1 MYKVVKLAYLLILI
15 ITITSCKTALINASE
30 DGDLNRA
37 TVLLDQG
44 ADVNEGIFNGYNP
57 LLAAC
62 WRFDAK
68 IDMVKLLLERGAN
81 VNYRDLNR
89 NTALNMAV
97 SNNRIDI
104 VRLLLK
110 YGASKDLTGC
120 VHSNDLSIT
129 PLELAQMKGNVQI
142 IQLLETAD
150 SKGGTAYV
158 KALPKS
164 VQIGTIQTLN
174 AGKREIVIATKRML
188 KVGELVYIEIDGNYV
203 IMSATF
209 PMMTLSKCQ
218 LEGKDIKYFD
228 KLAKGMP
235 VYKY

>member
-1 MYKVVKLAYLLILI
+1 MSRHVIAENYKQLRRKLSAGRNVNNIENVNINRYRGIVMYKVVKLAYLLILI

-57 LLAAC
+57 LLAEC

-68 IDMVKLLLERGAN
+68 IDMVKLLLDRGAN

-89 NTALNMAV
+89 KTALNISV
-97 SNNRIDI
+97 INNRIDI

-120 VHSNDLSIT
+120 VH
-129 PLELAQMKGNVQI
+129 QMI
-142 IQLLETAD
+142 
-150 SKGGTAYV
+150 
-158 KALPKS
+158 
-164 VQIGTIQTLN
+164 
-174 AGKREIVIATKRML
+174 
-188 KVGELVYIEIDGNYV
+188 
-203 IMSATF
+203 
-209 PMMTLSKCQ
+209 
-218 LEGKDIKYFD
+218 
-228 KLAKGMP
+228 
-235 VYKY
+235 